1 VASTILNANS
11 VNTVKV
17 TAGGCGGPSTFGGA
31 GAMGNV
37 TIPSSQYYTYST
49 TGVTGPAYT
58 INTGA
63 GMNGA
68 WGSASTV
75 ISTTHPSL
83 QVSGDAEF
91 EGNVKIK
98 GKDLAKSLE
107 AIEKRL
113 AILVPDPKKLEKF
126 EALKKA
132 YDHYK
137 LLEALCHET
146 DDDK

>member
-1 VASTILNANS
+1 MALLNS
-11 VNTVKV
+11 KVSSPVN
-17 TAGGCGGPSTFGGA
+17 AGGFAGTGA
-31 GAMGNV
+31 TGNV
-37 TIPSSQYYTYST
+37 TIPASQFYTYT
-49 TGVTGPAYT
+49 TGLTGSATSYT
-58 INTGA
+58 LNTGA
-63 GMNGA
+63 GMNGS
-68 WGSASTV
+68 WGTVASSS
-75 ISTTHPSL
+75 STPSIK
-83 QVSGDAEF
+83 VTGDAEF
-91 EGNVKIK
+91 EGAVKVK

-146 DDDK
+146 EDAK

>member
-1 VASTILNANS
+1 VALVNS
-11 VNTVKV
+11 KVSSPVN
-17 TAGGCGGPSTFGGA
+17 AGGFA
-31 GAMGNV
+31 GTGLSGNV
-37 TIPSSQYYTYST
+37 TIPSGSFYTTNGTGIT
-49 TGVTGPAYT
+49 TGATYT

-63 GMNGA
+63 GS
-68 WGSASTV
+68 WGTAV
-75 ISTTHPSL
+75 STTHPSL

-126 EALKKA
+126 EALQKA
-132 YDHYK
+132 YAHYK
-137 LLEALCHET
+137 LLEALCNGD

>member
-1 VASTILNANS
+1 VALVNS
-11 VNTVKV
+11 KVSSPVN
-17 TAGGCGGPSTFGGA
+17 AGGFGGA
-31 GAMGNV
+31 GASGNV
-37 TIPSSQYYTYST
+37 TIPSSQFYTYT
-49 TGVTGPAYT
+49 TGGTTGITGPAYT

-68 WGSASTV
+68 WGSGSTT

-126 EALKKA
+126 EALQKA
-132 YDHYK
+132 YAHYK
-137 LLEALCHET
+137 LLEALCNGD